1 MNYNKMSFVA
11 GIVIF
16 FSILVLLFSVIGL
29 AESRIFFTHDYIV
42 YVKFSDIIGLKDH
55 SKVYMRGYKVGWT
68 KDVQFEPDGVVVRV
82 DLNKKFQLPVDSKF
96 ELNTVSLLGEKAI
109 TIVPGTSDEYL
120 QPNAFTT
127 GQNKDIMMVAK
138 GILAD
143 IKTSFDQGEV
153 NSRLQQ
159 LSGSVAMLH
168 SILGKLDTKLDDVNI
183 NEYNQHFANIG
194 KAGENLKN
202 LIAAN
207 SDSLRTSITNF
218 NRTLTEITLLSED
231 VRHITSKINNGD
243 GSAGAIVQ
251 NKEYIQNLNK
261 TIMDLGILIED
272 FKKNPGK
279 YISISVF

>member
-16 FSILVLLFSVIGL
+16 FSILVLFFSIIGL

-42 YVKFSDIIGLKDH
+42 YVKFSDIIGLKNH
-55 SKVYMRGYKVGWT
+55 SKVYMRGYKIGWT
-68 KDVQFEPDGVVVRV
+68 KDVQFESDGVVVRV
-82 DLNKKFQLPVDSKF
+82 DINKKFQLPVDSKF

>member
-16 FSILVLLFSVIGL
+16 FSILVLFFSIIGL

-42 YVKFSDIIGLKDH
+42 YVKFSDIIGLKNH
-55 SKVYMRGYKVGWT
+55 SKVYMRGYKIGWT
-68 KDVQFEPDGVVVRV
+68 KDVQFESDGVVVRV
-82 DLNKKFQLPVDSKF
+82 DINKKFQLPVDSRF

-109 TIVPGTSDEYL
+109 TIVPGTSDLFL
-120 QPNAFTT
+120 QPNAITT
-127 GQNKDIMMVAK
+127 GQNKDIMMEAK

-159 LSGSVAMLH
+159 LSGSVTMLH

-183 NEYNQHFANIG
+183 AEYNQHFANIG

-202 LIAAN
+202 FIASN
-207 SDSLRTSITNF
+207 SDSLQASITNF
-218 NRTLTEITLLSED
+218 NKTLAEITLLSED
-231 VRHITSKINNGD
+231 VRHITRQINNGD

-251 NKEYIQNLNK
+251 NKKYIQNLNK
-261 TIMDLGILIED
+261 TIVDLGILIED
-272 FKKNPGK
+272 FKKNPDK
-279 YISISVF
+279 YINISVF